1 MRPPHAPSRTAS
13 SQVSWALLTEGV
25 AAARVDLHRVKLLV
39 ERAAR
44 LVEDS
49 EAREHLYQV
58 AGDLITGLPQRIADA
73 EVSLDRTSYALA
85 LMGEDFLRG
94 RLPLGARNRVDEAEA
109 TAPYSK
115 DRRVK
120 ESDRASAARVAAR
133 WAEARRASDEHF
145 FHDNPQKRS
154 VREFA
159 DTEAVANDP
168 GTAAAAA
175 REAESPIQ
183 GPGAARADAKAAP
196 PTPDRSV
203 KKPGGREFG
212 TLNQFLVHTEQKVR
226 GTVPESRD
234 ELPRHPKLGGGR

>member
-1 MRPPHAPSRTAS
+1 MRTLPRTAS

-25 AAARVDLHRVKLLV
+25 AGARVDLHRVKLLV

-44 LVEDS
+44 LVEQS

-115 DRRVK
+115 ERRVK
-120 ESDRASAARVAAR
+120 ESERDASAARVAAR
-133 WAEARRASDEHF
+133 FEASRRAGAEHL
-145 FHDNPQKRS
+145 FHDNPQMRS

-183 GPGAARADAKAAP
+183 GPGAARADARAAP
-196 PTPDRSV
+196 PTPEKVV

-226 GTVPESRD
+226 GNVPESRD
-234 ELPRHPKLGGGR
+234 ELPRHPKLGGSR